1 MGKND
6 TLQSNTLLASLQIGK
21 LLTSTLNLNE
31 ILELI
36 MSKVSELI
44 KAANWSLLLKDEN
57 KNELFFAVVVGL
69 DKELIKDVRIP
80 LGIGIAG
87 HVAESGQALFIADA
101 QQDGRL
107 HRKVDQITGFTT
119 KSVICIPLKI
129 QGKTLGVIEIINI
142 EDIEYFKSTYL
153 PILQVLADY
162 AAIAIMNSNYFSKI
176 QRMSVTDEYTGLYN
190 ARYLHDIL
198 ERLISQHSLENKTI
212 AVVFVDID
220 NFKTVVD
227 THGHLCGS
235 HILKEIGQTITSYL
249 SKADILIKYGGDE
262 YVIILPDRDKEDA
275 CLLVEKIKQA
285 IANSTYLT
293 SESKGIHVTASF
305 GLAMY
310 PQDAQTEKD
319 LLIKAD
325 NFMYRVKKGSKN
337 GIGYG

>member
-1 MGKND
+1 MKKND
-6 TLQSNTLLASLQIGK
+6 ALESNTLVASLQIGK

-36 MSKVSELI
+36 MSKVSDLI
-44 KAANWSLLLKDEN
+44 KAANWSLLLKDES

-69 DKELIKDVRIP
+69 DKELIKEVKIP
-80 LGIGIAG
+80 LGVGIAG
-87 HVAESGQALFIADA
+87 RVAESGQPLFIADA
-101 QQDGRL
+101 QRDDRI

-119 KSVICIPLKI
+119 KSVICIPLTI
-129 QGKTLGVIEIINI
+129 QGKTLGVMEIINV
-142 EDIEYFKSTYL
+142 EDIDYFKSTYL
-153 PILQVLADY
+153 PILQILADY

-176 QRMSVTDEYTGLYN
+176 QQMSVTDEYTGLYN

-198 ERLISQHSLENKTI
+198 EKLISQYSSGNKAI

-249 SKADILIKYGGDE
+249 SKTDILIKYGGDE
-262 YVIILPDRDKEDA
+262 YVIVLPNRDKENA

-285 IANSTYLT
+285 ISTSTYLT
-293 SESKGIHVTASF
+293 SESKGINVTASF

-310 PQDAQTEKD
+310 PEDAQTEKD

-325 NFMYRVKKGSKN
+325 NFLYRVKKGSKN
-337 GIGYG
+337 GIGFG

>member
-6 TLQSNTLLASLQIGK
+6 TLQSTALLASLQIGK

-36 MSKVSELI
+36 MSKVSEII

-69 DKELIKDVRIP
+69 DKKLIKDVRIP
-80 LGIGIAG
+80 LGVGIAG
-87 HVAESGQALFIADA
+87 RVAESGQSLFISDA
-101 QQDGRL
+101 QRDGRL

-119 KSVICIPLKI
+119 KSIICIPLKN
-129 QGKTLGVIEIINI
+129 QGKTLGVIEIINVK
-142 EDIEYFKSTYL
+142 DIEKFKSTYL
-153 PILQVLADY
+153 PILQVLTDY

-176 QRMSVTDEYTGLYN
+176 QQMSVTDEYTGLYN
-190 ARYLHDIL
+190 ARYLHNIL
-198 ERLISQHSLENKTI
+198 EKLIAQYSVENKTI

-235 HILKEIGQTITSYL
+235 HILKEIGQTITSHL
-249 SKADILIKYGGDE
+249 SKSDILIKYGGDE

-275 CLLVEKIKQA
+275 CLLVEKIKNA
-285 IANSTYLT
+285 IGTSTYLT
-293 SESKGIHVTASF
+293 SESKGINVTASF

-310 PQDAQTEKD
+310 PDDAQTEKD

-325 NFMYRVKKGSKN
+325 NFMYRIKKGSKN
-337 GIGYG
+337 GIGFG